1 MTSSLKK
8 TKVKLDLLT
17 DIDMLLIDMKNHHK
31 NKKSSYLKLW
41 YVCNLYGWAM
51 SQKLPLGGFKWVQK
65 TSQFNGY
72 FTKSY
77 NGGK

>member
-1 MTSSLKK
+1 
-8 TKVKLDLLT
+8 
-17 DIDMLLIDMKNHHK
+17 MKNHHK